1 MPGRAPAQA
10 EEAAA
15 VERPMRDM
23 LAGAAD
29 RLSLHMPGA
38 QGRGP
43 FGPLDPYRLET
54 TELAATDDLYA
65 PGGAIARAEALA
77 ARFVGHTPD
86 RAGYTAALDGVEAA
100 RYFAGLQ
107 ADELID
113 ILCEG

>member
-43 FGPLDPYRLET
+43 FGPVDPYRLET
-54 TELAATDDLYA
+54 TELPATDDLYA
-65 PGGAIARAEALA
+65 PGGAIARAGALA
-77 ARFVGHTPD
+77 AERTV
-86 RAGYTAALDGVEAA
+86 L
-100 RYFAGLQ
+100 LQ
-107 ADELID
+107 YRP
-113 ILCEG
+113 LCVIGRSAWRCKRP

>member
-1 MPGRAPAQA
+1 KGDFFSA
-10 EEAAA
+10 EEP
-15 VERPMRDM
+15 ED
-23 LAGAAD
+23 
-29 RLSLHMPGA
+29 
-38 QGRGP
+38 
-43 FGPLDPYRLET
+43 
-54 TELAATDDLYA
+54 
-65 PGGAIARAEALA
+65 LA

>member
-23 LAGAAD
+23 RAGAAD
-29 RLSLHMPGA
+29 RLSLHRPGA

-43 FGPLDPYRLET
+43 FGPVDPYRLET

-65 PGGAIARAEALA
+65 PCLLYTSSALP
-77 ARFVGHTPD
+77 F
-86 RAGYTAALDGVEAA
+86 ALTTTCSM
-100 RYFAGLQ
+100 
-107 ADELID
+107 IS
-113 ILCEG
+113 